1 LNKRCQ
7 LLEKNLDKL
16 TQQLEVAEQALADVA
31 IYEDDNKSELQ
42 SQLLKQAELTQSM
55 EQVETQ
61 WLMAQE
67 ELEQKEL
74 LLRQQ

>member
-1 LNKRCQ
+1 
-7 LLEKNLDKL
+7 
-16 TQQLEVAEQALADVA
+16 
-31 IYEDDNKSELQ
+31 
-42 SQLLKQAELTQSM
+42 LTQSM